1 MGTHYQ
7 GKREEVAALDTFIKL
22 MRAADSLTARLSPI
36 LSSAGLT
43 PGQFGALEVLLHLG
57 PLCQSEL
64 GRKLLRTGGNIT
76 MVVDNLERRGLV
88 RRERGEDRRFITLH
102 LTKEGRQLIQKIF
115 PKHLD
120 ALVREM
126 RILTETEQKEL
137 GRLCKKLGKG
147 VDGEIPSGAECE
159 DEKPPASK
167 GGKK

>member
-1 MGTHYQ
+1 MGTRYR
-7 GKREEVAALDTFIKL
+7 GTREEVNVLDAFIKL
-22 MRAADSLTARLSPI
+22 MRASDSLTSRLSPL

-43 PGQFGALEVLLHLG
+43 LGQFGALEVLLHLG

-120 ALVREM
+120 ALLREM
-126 RILTETEQKEL
+126 RILTEAEQKEL

-147 VDGEIPSGAECE
+147 SEGEIQAEGGCKKE
-159 DEKPPASK
+159 ITPSK
-167 GGKK
+167 GGRK

>member
-1 MGTHYQ
+1 MGTHYRGTQ
-7 GKREEVAALDTFIKL
+7 EEVTTLNTFIKL
-22 MRAADSLTARLSPI
+22 MRAADSLTSRLSPI

-64 GRKLLRTGGNIT
+64 GKRLLRSGGNIT

-102 LTKEGRQLIQKIF
+102 LTREGRQLIQKIF

-120 ALVREM
+120 ALLQEM
-126 RILTETEQKEL
+126 RILTEAEQKEL

-147 VDGEIPSGAECE
+147 SEGEIQSGAGIKQET
-159 DEKPPASK
+159 PAPK
-167 GGKK
+167 GGRK